1 MQKYWREIIYYYII
15 QLLILKRNYLL
26 LHNTTSNAELSE
38 QRIVYAI
45 NRCSYNVYEICENKF
60 CKKYFAIFRIVFAFF
75 VLNSFSAKKTWN
87 FVEKFAKYER
97 KFSFFNCYLLL
108 KSMCI
113 QSIKDVL
120 KISRGVSQCKKGVN
134 DYFYLDWAI
143 FVLCKWRGAGE
154 CIPPYAISL
163 RVKKKNCDKC
173 L

>member
-1 MQKYWREIIYYYII
+1 
-15 QLLILKRNYLL
+15 
-26 LHNTTSNAELSE
+26 
-38 QRIVYAI
+38 
-45 NRCSYNVYEICENKF
+45 
-60 CKKYFAIFRIVFAFF
+60 
-75 VLNSFSAKKTWN
+75 
-87 FVEKFAKYER
+87 
-97 KFSFFNCYLLL
+97 
-108 KSMCI
+108 MCI

-163 RVKKKNCDKC
+163 RVKKQNCDKC